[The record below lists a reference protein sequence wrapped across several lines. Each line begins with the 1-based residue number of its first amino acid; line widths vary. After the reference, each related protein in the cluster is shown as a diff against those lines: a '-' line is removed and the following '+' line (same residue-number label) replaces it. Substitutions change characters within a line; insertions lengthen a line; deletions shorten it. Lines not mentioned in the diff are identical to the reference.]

1 MNPVKKL
8 YCRTF
13 QTVFKIALPFLP
25 YRKPKVVGSVKALPD
40 IILKK
45 KCSKVLIITD
55 SGIRKL
61 GLTRRLEKVLD
72 AAGIPCIIYDKT
84 VANPTTVNVAEA
96 VKLYLDNGC
105 DCIIG
110 FGGGSSMDC
119 AKAVGARIA
128 KPKQSLAKM
137 KGILK
142 VRRKLP
148 LLMAVPTTAGTGSKT
163 TLAAVITDAQT
174 RYKYAINDF
183 PLIPRYAV
191 LDPKVTLSLPPFITA
206 TTGMD
211 ALTHAVEAYIGN
223 STTYGTRKD
232 ALLAVKLI
240 FENIDTAYEDGSNVE
255 ARRNMLHASFYAGC
269 AFTKSYVGY
278 VHAIAH
284 SLGGEYNVPHGLANA
299 VILPMLLEAYGE
311 KIHKKL
317 ARLAIAAGLADED
330 TPCCEAAGQFI
341 RAVKDMKKRFG
352 IGDHIPE
359 IQETDIP
366 KLAHYADKEANPLY
380 PVPVLMDVAELESF
394 YRILMTETGET
405 SEETIVEKGDTGHDR
420 TEN

>member
-25 YRKPKVVGSVKALPD
+25 YRKPKVIGSVKALPD

-61 GLTRRLEKVLD
+61 GLTRRLEKALD
-72 AAGIPCIIYDKT
+72 AARTPCIIYDKT

-148 LLMAVPTTAGTGSKT
+148 LLMAVPTTAGTGSET

-330 TPCCEAAGQFI
+330 TPCSEAAGQFI

-352 IGDHIPE
+352 IGVHIPE

-380 PVPVLMDVAELESF
+380 PVPVLMDAAKLESF